1 MITGGSGGACRGPRS
16 VAYPNPNPNPRVA
29 LTPTLTLTL
38 NLTRCVPGA
47 TLSGVVVTAAAFGS
61 SGGTT
66 YELTARLVVALAL
79 ALALVR
85 TGTYTYLPTY
95 QLTNLL
101 TY

>member
-1 MITGGSGGACRGPRS
+1 MIAGGSGGVCRGPRA
-16 VAYPNPNPNPRVA
+16 VAYPSPNPNPRVA

-38 NLTRCVPGA
+38 TLTLTRCVPGA

-95 QLTNLL
+95 QLL